1 MLKDDELKELL
12 EPILDALSK
21 LDQELGNDLTQIPQ
35 VRLVVDTEN
44 LPQFGDLEL
53 DEETLHQI
61 EDYIQSYI
69 ETEYK
74 PTILH

>member
-21 LDQELGNDLTQIPQ
+21 LDQQMGNDLNQIPQ
-35 VRLVVDTEN
+35 VRLVVDADS
-44 LPQFGDLEL
+44 LPQIGDVEL

-69 ETEYK
+69 EMEYK